1 MAFFGKK
8 KQELQVALD
17 KLEAAEKRIIE
28 LEADFQAIEESSAV
42 LVLTPDGLID
52 RASDTFLALLGYK
65 AEELTGRHHR
75 MLCEGA
81 CTRSE
86 EYIVFW
92 RSLVIGIAQKGRFLN
107 IDASGQGVW
116 LNARYLPV
124 RINKGMVKRIVVMVE
139 PARSIGN
146 NAGDGE

>member
-8 KQELQVALD
+8 KQELQAALD

-28 LEADFQAIEESSAV
+28 LEADVQAIEESSAV

-52 RASDTFLALLGYK
+52 RASDAFLALLGYK
-65 AEELTGRHHR
+65 AEELTGKHHR
-75 MLCEGA
+75 VLCEDA
-81 CTRSE
+81 YTRSE

-92 RSLVIGIAQKGRFLN
+92 RSLVIGVAQNGRFLN
-107 IDASGQGVW
+107 LDASGQGVW

-124 RINKGMVKRIVVMVE
+124 RINKGMVRRIIVMVE
-139 PARSIGN
+139 S
-146 NAGDGE
+146 D

>member
-8 KQELQVALD
+8 KQALQAALD
-17 KLEAAEKRIIE
+17 KLEVAEQRIME
-28 LEADFQAIEESSAV
+28 LEADFEAVKESSAI

-52 RASDTFLALLGYK
+52 RVSDAFLALLGYK

-75 MLCEGA
+75 VLCESAYTG
-81 CTRSE
+81 SE

-92 RSLVIGIAQKGRFLN
+92 RSLVIGVAQNGRFLN
-107 IDASGQGVW
+107 LDARGQGVW

-124 RINKGMVKRIVVMVE
+124 RIKKGMVRRIIVMVE
-139 PARSIGN
+139 PAES
-146 NAGDGE
+146 